1 MDLSKYPLEKLLY
14 FVAGVIPGFV
24 ALLIFQLARPGSF
37 NWFFS
42 LGFLGY
48 RTKVVLAVLAMFV
61 VGNSMTRFLSGFF
74 GAIGGAIGAS
84 GYKPPQS
91 FEIAPWR
98 DARWRTA
105 VSRLLGPD
113 APRDAVFMTKWFY
126 DFHLELQMP
135 TPRRNVRCAR

>member
-24 ALLIFQLARPGSF
+24 ALLMFQVAHPGSF

-61 VGNSMTRFLSGFF
+61 VVKWLSWCDRWRHWGLWVQAAAVFRDCPLA
-74 GAIGGAIGAS
+74 GREVADSCIEVIGA
-84 GYKPPQS
+84 
-91 FEIAPWR
+91 
-98 DARWRTA
+98 
-105 VSRLLGPD
+105 
-113 APRDAVFMTKWFY
+113 
-126 DFHLELQMP
+126 
-135 TPRRNVRCAR
+135 RRST